1 MKFKVIIPA
10 RYDSTRLPGKPL
22 LDLGG
27 RPLIQRVHERALE
40 SGAEAVVIATDDE
53 RIRTA
58 AEKFGARACMTAATH
73 ASGTDR
79 IAEVVQREGYADDD
93 IIVNLQG
100 DEPLMPGLA
109 IRQVAELL
117 VANSAADVATLCERI
132 TAVQDVF
139 DTAVVKVV
147 ADVQGRALYFSR
159 ASIPWDRIQFE
170 GDTTVNWS
178 LSQTYYRHIGIYAYR
193 VGFLKRYAALP
204 PCAMEQTE
212 NLEQLRALY
221 YGAHVAIAEAA
232 EPTGFGVDTPADLE
246 RLRRILSSV

>member
-27 RPLIQRVHERALE
+27 KPLIQRVYERARE
-40 SGAEAVVIATDDE
+40 SRAESSAIATDHVYIE
-53 RIRTA
+53 TA
-58 AEKFGARACMTAATH
+58 ARKFGAPVYMTKPTH
-73 ASGTDR
+73 ASGTER

-100 DEPLMPGLA
+100 DEPLMPARA

-117 VANSAADVATLCERI
+117 ATNPAASMATLCERI

-139 DTAVVKVV
+139 DAAVVKVV
-147 ADVQGRALYFSR
+147 VDAQGRALYFSR
-159 ASIPWDRIQFE
+159 APIPWDRGHFE
-170 GDTTVNWS
+170 GDVTVNWS

-193 VGFLKRYAALP
+193 VDFLKHYAALP
-204 PCAMEQTE
+204 PCEMEQTE

-221 YGAHVAIAEAA
+221 HGAHIAIAEAV

-246 RLRRILSSV
+246 RLRRMLNSA